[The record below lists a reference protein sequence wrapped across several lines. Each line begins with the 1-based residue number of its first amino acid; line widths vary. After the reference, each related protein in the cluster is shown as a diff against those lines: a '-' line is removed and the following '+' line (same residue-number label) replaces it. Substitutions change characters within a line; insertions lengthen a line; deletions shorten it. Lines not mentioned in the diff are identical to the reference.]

1 MRIWLYVSL
10 VSLVVALG
18 GCEVKARVV
27 IDSTEQESDEY
38 SEHYKHDGD
47 MFYKGTFVIKETV
60 ASVLNTKGN
69 KDTSL
74 RTYRVLGTD
83 VEFQTEV
90 VDTELT
96 HDKLLSLKRQ
106 GYRIIIK

>member
-1 MRIWLYVSL
+1 MKTTYVMVFVLWLVCN
-10 VSLVVALG
+10 A
-18 GCEVKARVV
+18 GCEVKAK
-27 IDSTEQESDEY
+27 IAINSEQTDEY
-38 SEHYKHDGD
+38 AEHYKHGDD

-60 ASVLNTKGN
+60 GSVFNTKAN
-69 KDTSL
+69 ANPSL

-83 VEFQTEV
+83 VEFQTQV

-96 HDKLLSLKRQ
+96 HDKLLALRRQ